1 MIRRLLLILV
11 SAALFALCFPDG
23 PLPLLAFICLVPFGL
38 ALERTSA
45 RTGLFL
51 GGVCGFCFWVIA
63 AWWLA
68 NGFYFYVTLP
78 RTAAWLWT
86 LAGCLLAAVPYAAF
100 GALCGRFGWMRT
112 FSGRIRA
119 AAALTVLL
127 SWYPFLFPG
136 NYVHSLYAMPPV
148 VQVVDLG
155 GVPLLLFLVNMI
167 NFFLAGAVLGRS
179 GRRGFTADLS
189 AALLAGFLMVV
200 YGLFRLHGLH
210 QVMAVADDTRRVR
223 VVSVQ
228 PDLPLRRA
236 GVPYLFGETGSMNDL
251 DALLTLSAEGIERFP
266 DADVIVWPELPSGI
280 SCNPDN
286 GLLRAAGELAGQ
298 SGIPFIINCYDPVDA
313 GDYNTALLIRPNGAF
328 GPGYRKRILLP
339 FGEYLPGEKR
349 LPWLRRLF
357 PRALHYIPGDGNV
370 RLLPVGGGRRGIPTL
385 CYEVL
390 FSGHV
395 REFVAQGGDVIIN
408 LVDDVWFGESPASA
422 IHMALAVFRAVEFR
436 LPLVRVTNSGNGVFV
451 QPTGE
456 IVKGS
461 RTPTF
466 TPLVTSFSLF
476 VPPRRSLYAACGN
489 AFLIFLT
496 VVWIGETA
504 VKICLK
510 RFNKGVAKN

>member
-1 MIRRLLLILV
+1 MIRRFLLILL
-11 SAALFALCFPDG
+11 SAGLFALCFPEG
-23 PLPLLAFICLVPFGL
+23 PLPLLAFICMMPFAV
-38 ALERTSA
+38 ALDEAGA
-45 RTGLFL
+45 RTGLIL
-51 GGVCGFCFWVIA
+51 GGVCGFCFWLIA

-78 RTAAWLWT
+78 RAAAWLWT

-112 FSGRIRA
+112 FPGRIRA

-136 NYVHSLYAMPPV
+136 NYVHSLYALTPV
-148 VQVVDLG
+148 VQITDLG
-155 GVPLLLFLVNMI
+155 GVPLLLFLVNLI
-167 NFFLAGAVLGRS
+167 NFFLAGAVLSRS
-179 GRRGFTADLS
+179 GRRGFTADLP
-189 AALLAGFLMVV
+189 AALLVAVLLVA

-210 QVMAVADDTRRVR
+210 QDMAVADDTRRVR
-223 VVSVQ
+223 VVSIQ

-236 GVPYLFGETGSMNDL
+236 GVPYPFGETGTMNDL
-251 DALLTLSAEGIERFP
+251 DMVLTLSVEGIEKFP
-266 DADVIVWPELPSGI
+266 GADVIVWPELPSGI

-286 GLLRAAGELAGQ
+286 GLLRAAGELAGK

-313 GDYNTALLIRPNGAF
+313 GDYNTAQLIQPNGAF

-357 PRALHYIPGDGNV
+357 PRALHYIPGDGSV
-370 RLLPVGGGRRGIPTL
+370 RLLAVGGGRRTIPTL

-390 FSGHV
+390 FPGHV
-395 REFVAQGGDVIIN
+395 RAFVEQGGDVIVN

-422 IHMALAVFRAVEFR
+422 IHMALAVFRAAEFR
-436 LPLVRVTNSGNGVFV
+436 VPLVRVTNSGNGVFV

-461 RTPTF
+461 RTPVF
-466 TPLVTSFSLF
+466 EPRVTSFPLF
-476 VPPRRSLYAACGN
+476 VPEERSVYARYGD

-496 VVWIGETA
+496 VVWLGGM
-504 VKICLK
+504 VVGFCLEQ
-510 RFNKGVAKN
+510 FNKGARNK